1 MNILTVFIYIFLI
14 NTNHGKKIINYINF
28 IFCVKVQNFNF
39 IIFILLFKLI
49 KYFESILF
57 ILTSHPKNR
66 RE

>member
-1 MNILTVFIYIFLI
+1 ME
-14 NTNHGKKIINYINF
+14 KIINF

-49 KYFESILF
+49 KCFESILV